1 MSRPVYRCPK
11 CGSENVTFMADVTI
25 SAPMEFYHNLS
36 KRAFRRKEVQLWGV
50 DWHRADIV
58 CHDCLYS
65 TGLDRDKPR

>member
-36 KRAFRRKEVQLWGV
+36 KRAFRKKDVQLWGV
-50 DWHRADIV
+50 D
-58 CHDCLYS
+58 
-65 TGLDRDKPR
+65 